1 LALRS
6 SNVSKFLLADGHVKW
21 LRPSAVSPS
30 CSATAAAYG
39 QDQDPAGGNNNAAGT
54 AALTSNG
61 AHFAAT
67 FSTN

>member
-6 SNVSKFLLADGHVKW
+6 SNISNFLLADGHVKW

-30 CSATAAAYG
+30 CSAAAAAYG
-39 QDQDPAGGNNNAAGT
+39 QDQDPAGSSNNAAGT